1 MAISNILNALI
12 AEDSDVELSG
22 EVSFSVFNERFK
34 DECSGV
40 LANVDLVTSSPMGR
54 CYE

>member
-1 MAISNILNALI
+1 VNALI
-12 AEDSDVELSG
+12 AEDSDAELSG

-34 DECSGV
+34 DECGAV
-40 LANVDLVTSSPMGR
+40 LANVDLVTTSPMGR